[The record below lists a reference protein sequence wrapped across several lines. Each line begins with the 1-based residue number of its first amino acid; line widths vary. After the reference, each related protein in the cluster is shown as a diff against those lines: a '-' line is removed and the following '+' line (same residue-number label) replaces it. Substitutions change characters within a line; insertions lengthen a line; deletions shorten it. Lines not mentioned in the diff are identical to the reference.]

1 MAVLQSSTRACVKQ
15 ALAMSSAQGKDFI
28 RSMGIAAAEFTIGV
42 EATEAIT
49 VNIQLKNDLGEELS
63 AVTAVHVYVFADALG
78 VSFNAQDY
86 TTIAAGTDGDL
97 VEVVA
102 DKLLACTCEADGD
115 LDIVLTETGAGTV
128 YLGVK
133 LSNGEFAI
141 SGAITH
147 A

>member
-1 MAVLQSSTRACVKQ
+1 MSVLGTKTRAAVKQ
-15 ALAMSSAQGKDFI
+15 ALATSLGAFKDFI
-28 RSMGIAAAEFTIGV
+28 RGQGIAAAEFTIGT
-42 EATEAIT
+42 EAAEAIT
-49 VNIQLKNDLGEELS
+49 VNIQLKNDLGDELD
-63 AVTAVHVYVFADALG
+63 AVTAVEVFVFANAAG
-78 VSFNAQDY
+78 TAFNTQDY
-86 TTIAAGTDGDL
+86 TSIAAGTDGAV
-97 VEVVA
+97 VERVA
-102 DKLLACTCEADGD
+102 DKILDCTCEADGD